1 MQFRPG
7 LTPQQA
13 GPPAQPAQPSA
24 LQRALPSG
32 PQVRQILEGA
42 GGAIGTAA
50 ALPSAAVS
58 GPAGPIAGGGLGA
71 AGGSLLAETFDL
83 LGGGIGLRAPGA
95 GRALQTKLLGITP
108 QAILDFEQAAL
119 KGVRLGIEQVSES
132 GLVRRFRNVAGR
144 FPPLAGPLQRGQKRL
159 GVEAAGAIRDTVDSI
174 APVGHFVDLGA
185 NFSQAASKN
194 IRALR
199 GVINSNY
206 ERFTNLATR
215 NDARVPLKASV
226 AMAKDIMERGREFG
240 GIGGRAMREAEKVLK
255 LGVKEVAESPILGP
269 GGETVRRGAQ
279 ERVPIDVRLW
289 RGKVQELDKAIRQ
302 LSDVGDT
309 TGAGELAQLRK
320 AMESD
325 LQGLQGPPE
334 VLAALGEANASFERF
349 ARLFRDVPQGQ
360 RLQRGVPQLFGSLKG
375 SRGIAQIEVDRLYE
389 TVFKQQIRSPQ
400 AMEDLAR
407 IVGDPKLMKRA
418 GTSLIHDVGADAIR
432 INEETGE
439 TFLNLRKLTGDLG
452 LFDNRS
458 PKRRSLEITIGR
470 ENLKNLEETVR
481 AIERVA
487 DTSFI
492 NVSDFVARRGLL
504 GGARSVIRS
513 FTPGVDTEGNLSDV
527 IMNGRRFGEFITDPK
542 AMRAFADVMKPVSAS
557 SVDKLGR
564 LTAKAQVAK
573 AGALMRFA
581 RVMPQFFD
589 VEGTGEGLLPVT
601 QREGL
606 AGGSIR
612 QFARLGNL
620 APFAVGTGAAIP
632 RATRGF
638 GRALAGVTAGEF
650 IQDLEDTAVAFR
662 KRGQEGERAFN
673 DLAGRKAKEIRERNQ
688 ARR

>member
-1 MQFRPG
+1 MR
-7 LTPQQA
+7 
-13 GPPAQPAQPSA
+13 
-24 LQRALPSG
+24 RAL
-32 PQVRQILEGA
+32 EA
-42 GGAIGTAA
+42 G
-50 ALPSAAVS
+50 
-58 GPAGPIAGGGLGA
+58 
-71 AGGSLLAETFDL
+71 TFDL
-83 LGGGIGLRAPGA
+83 LGGGIGLRAPGVA
-95 GRALQTKLLGITP
+95 KAAQAKLLGITP

-119 KGVRLGIEQVSES
+119 RGVNLGIEQVSES
-132 GLVRRFRNVAGR
+132 GLVRKFRNVAGR

-159 GVEAAGAIRDTVDSI
+159 GVEAATAIRDTVDSI

-185 NFSQAASKN
+185 NFRNAASKN

-206 ERFTNLATR
+206 ERFTNLATQ

-255 LGVKEVAESPILGP
+255 LGVKDVAESPILGP

-279 ERVPIDVRLW
+279 ERIPIDVRLW
-289 RGKVQELDKAIRQ
+289 RGKVQEIDKAIRQ

-325 LQGLQGPPE
+325 LQGIQGPPE
-334 VLAALGEANASFERF
+334 VLASLSEANASFERF

-360 RLQRGVPQLFGSLKG
+360 RLRRSDPQLFGSLQG
-375 SRGIAQIEVDRLYE
+375 SRGVAQQEVDRLYE
-389 TVFKQQIRSPQ
+389 TVFKQQVRSPQ
-400 AMEDLAR
+400 AIMDLAR
-407 IVGDPKLMKRA
+407 IVDDPKLMKRA

-432 INEETGE
+432 INEETGQ

-452 LFDNRS
+452 LFDIRS
-458 PKRRSLEITIGR
+458 PKRRSLEVTIGR

-513 FTPGVDTEGNLSDV
+513 FAPGVDAEGNLSDV
-527 IMNGRRFGEFITDPK
+527 IKKAAGVAIFIMNGRRFGDFITDPK
-542 AMRAFADVMKPVSAS
+542 AMRAFADVMKPLPKS

-564 LTAKAQVAK
+564 LTATTRVAK
-573 AGALMRFA
+573 AGALLRFA
-581 RVMPQFFD
+581 RVAPQFFD

-601 QREGL
+601 QRPGL
-606 AGGSIR
+606 AGESIR
-612 QFARLGNL
+612 GLASLGNV
-620 APFAVGTGAAIP
+620 APLGLGAGAAIP
-632 RATRGF
+632 RATRRF
-638 GRALAGVTAGEF
+638 GRTLAGVSAGELL
-650 IQDLEDTAVAFR
+650 QDLEAGAMALRQRRERQGQEFGEEAGR
-662 KRGQEGERAFN
+662 RGQI
-673 DLAGRKAKEIRERNQ
+673 LRERTR
-688 ARR
+688 ARQ